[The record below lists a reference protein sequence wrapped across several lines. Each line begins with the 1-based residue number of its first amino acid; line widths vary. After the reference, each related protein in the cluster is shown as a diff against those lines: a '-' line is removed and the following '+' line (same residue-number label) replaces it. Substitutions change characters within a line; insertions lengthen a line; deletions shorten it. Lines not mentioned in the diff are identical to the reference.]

1 VSKSTSTYPSLS
13 AEATST
19 SIVSHAGAALLL
31 RTADKT
37 GLTSR
42 LSEALTPWRKPLAV
56 HDPGKT
62 MLDLAVAVAL
72 GGDCLADI
80 AVLREQPAVFGP
92 VASDP
97 TVSRTITELARSPRK
112 ALRAID
118 KATTASRSAAWSLAG
133 TAAPDHG
140 ADARSPLVIDI
151 DATLVT
157 AHSEKEQAAPTY
169 KKGFGFH
176 PLLAF
181 IDHGPDGG
189 GEPGAGLLRPGNA
202 GANTAA
208 DHITVINQ
216 ALAGLPGA
224 GRYWV
229 GKKVLIRM
237 DGAGGT
243 KTTLQHCVRRG
254 LSYSAGF
261 TLTEPLAALI
271 DQIPATAWD
280 PAYNADG
287 QPREGAWVVEL
298 THMADLTGWPDGMRL
313 IVRKERPHPGA
324 QLRITDRDGHRL
336 TAFVTNTRGGQLADL
351 ELRHRQRARCED
363 RIRAGKQTGLAGFPF
378 KHFAQNQIWL
388 AIVSLAAALTAWTQL
403 LALTGHPARK
413 WEPKRLR
420 LRLFSIAARITRH
433 ARRTRLRLSASAPW
447 SAVIVAAIDRLTA
460 LPTPT

>member
-1 VSKSTSTYPSLS
+1 MSNHTRIYPRL
-13 AEATST
+13 AVEATGT

-31 RTADKT
+31 RAADKT
-37 GLTSR
+37 GLASR
-42 LSEALTPWRKPLAV
+42 LSDSLAPWRKPLAV

-62 MLDLAVAVAL
+62 VLDLAVAVAL

-80 AVLREQPAVFGP
+80 AVLRGQPAVFGP

-97 TVSRTITELARSPRK
+97 TVSRTINALAQNPQR

-118 KATTASRSAAWSLAG
+118 KATAAARAAAWSLAG
-133 TAAPDHG
+133 TAAPDHDT
-140 ADARSPLVIDI
+140 DAGSPLVIDI

-181 IDHGPDGG
+181 IDHGRDGG
-189 GEPGAGLLRPGNA
+189 GEPIAGLLRPGNA

-208 DHITVINQ
+208 DHVTVINQ

-224 GRYWV
+224 GRYRV

-243 KTTLQHCVRRG
+243 KKTLEHCVKRG

-261 TLTEPLAALI
+261 TLTEPLTALI
-271 DQIPATAWD
+271 DKIPATAWT

-378 KHFAQNQIWL
+378 KSFAQNQIWL

-403 LALTGHPARK
+403 VALTGHPARK

-420 LRLFSIAARITRH
+420 LRLFSVAARITRH
-433 ARRTRLRLSASAPW
+433 ARQTRLRFSASAPW
-447 SAVIVAAIDRLTA
+447 SSLIVAAIDRLTA
-460 LPTPT
+460 LPAPT